1 MSPLPGTA
9 QIAGGPDPE
18 QCPLPIHAALWQRP
32 ENNQGRTSRGTQRVC
47 TGRGHEC
54 TVTGR
59 HLTVCAG
66 VSSCGERG
74 EDVELVSYM
83 DKGKCNILCSPLS
96 WETHRRAV
104 TRVRFIALPLVLS
117 RIIRSG
123 NE

>member
-54 TVTGR
+54 AVTGR

-66 VSSCGERG
+66 IGSCGERG
-74 EDVELVSYM
+74 EDVELVSDM
-83 DKGKCNILCSPLS
+83 DKGKCDI
-96 WETHRRAV
+96 
-104 TRVRFIALPLVLS
+104 RVGSTVLGDPQEGGHKGLLHHTPS
-117 RIIRSG
+117 SSQ
-123 NE
+123 